1 MQRLLRIPFIIL
13 WTLGS
18 LWAWLFFLSLALR
31 KVVGMKVGP
40 PVARW
45 TPSWVDHLVLYGL
58 YGAGTLLITSFVLIQ
73 GVRGRL
79 PGTAKSRREAPRG
92 FEIEPVQPGE

>member
-1 MQRLLRIPFIIL
+1 MQRLLRIPFIVL

-31 KVVGMKVGP
+31 KVVGMKVGA

-45 TPSWVDHLVLYGL
+45 TPGWIDHLVLYGL
-58 YGAGTLLITSFVLIQ
+58 YGGGTLLITTFVLIQ
-73 GVRGRL
+73 GVRGKL
-79 PGTAKSRREAPRG
+79 PGTAKANRELSRG
-92 FEIEPVQPGE
+92 FPVEPAQPGD

>member
-1 MQRLLRIPFIIL
+1 MQRILRIPFIIV

-31 KVVGMKVGP
+31 KVVGMKVGV

-45 TPSWVDHLVLYGL
+45 APGWIDHIVLYGL

-73 GVRGRL
+73 SVRGKL
-79 PGTAKSRREAPRG
+79 PGTAKAQRKLPRG
-92 FEIEPVQPGE
+92 FPVEPAQLGE